1 MQSTTQHIEAS
12 ASADHQQAAHGRS
25 QKAPTRFI
33 RPDVL
38 SQISGLDLIARS
50 VVEGFVAG
58 LHRSP
63 FKGFSV
69 DFMEYRPYIT
79 GDDLMHVDW
88 KAFARTDR
96 LFVKEFED
104 ETNTHLQLLVDVSAS
119 MGFRSSGIS
128 KFEYGMYL
136 AASLAYLVVRQRD
149 AVGLTLFDDNI
160 VQRVPA
166 RSTKGHLVSVLKEL
180 ENVSLGQRSNVG
192 KPLHELA
199 ERHRKRG
206 LAVVVSDF
214 LDDLDEIVDGLKHFR
229 FKGHDVMLFQVL
241 DPAELNFTFSDL
253 TEFEDLETGER
264 LIVEADAARSEYMDN
279 LKRFQDRL
287 RRECGLLGID
297 YSILSTDQPLDFALF
312 NYLAGRSRRRR

>member
-1 MQSTTQHIEAS
+1 
-12 ASADHQQAAHGRS
+12 
-25 QKAPTRFI
+25 
-33 RPDVL
+33 
-38 SQISGLDLIARS
+38 
-50 VVEGFVAG
+50 
-58 LHRSP
+58 
-63 FKGFSV
+63 
-69 DFMEYRPYIT
+69 MEYRPYIT

-119 MGFRSSGIS
+119 MGYRSSGIS

-149 AVGLTLFDDNI
+149 AVGLTLFDDKI

-180 ENVSLGQRSNVG
+180 ENVSLGKRSNLG

-214 LDDLDEIVDGLKHFR
+214 LDNLDDVVDGLKHFR
-229 FKGHDVMLFQVL
+229 FKGHDVMLFQVM

-264 LIVEADAARSEYMDN
+264 LIVEADAARSEYMAN

-287 RRECGLLGID
+287 RRECGSLGID
-297 YSILSTDQPLDFALF
+297 YSVLSTDQPLDFALF